1 MPPLQKFDKTG
12 ATMPYI
18 SVRGSRI
25 NYISGEDIRKSLP
38 TVLMVHGAGQ
48 SSATWE
54 YQVEILK
61 NRPEFNLI
69 ILDLPGH
76 GKSEGTGY
84 KSITEYTDFVRDF
97 SDTLGLQKLIIVGH
111 SMGGGLAQV
120 FAVDYPE
127 RVHAI
132 VLVGTG
138 ARLRVAKET
147 LLAVKN
153 SYETFCEVAPSR
165 SFASS
170 SHNELKIKFREGLLK
185 TAQEVSY
192 WDLMACDEF
201 DIIDEVGAIKVPSL
215 IISGA
220 EDILTPA
227 KYGQYLNEKIQG
239 SKFNVI
245 SNAGHFMMQEKRDEF
260 NQLLLEFLDSL

>member
-1 MPPLQKFDKTG
+1 
-12 ATMPYI
+12 MPYI

-25 NYISGEDIRKSLP
+25 SYISGEDFRKSLP

-54 YQVEILK
+54 YQVDILK
-61 NRPEFNLI
+61 DSPKLNLI
-69 ILDLPGH
+69 IPALPGH
-76 GKSEGTGY
+76 GKSEGNVY

-111 SMGGGLAQV
+111 SMGGSIAQV
-120 FAVDYPE
+120 FTIDYPE
-127 RVHAI
+127 RVYAC

-153 SYETFCEVAPSR
+153 NYETFCEVAPSR

-170 SHNELKIKFREGLLK
+170 SPNELKIKFREGLLR

-201 DIIDEVGAIKVPSL
+201 DIMDEVGTIKVPSL

-220 EDILTPA
+220 EDILTPV

-245 SNAGHFMMQEKRDEF
+245 NNAGHFMMQEKPDEF